1 MKPLFP
7 LIVILTLAGCGNNR
21 PAPQSH
27 SDNEAVSSLDYQE
40 CIQAA
45 ISGNGQ
51 ASSAKCDPILKASR

>member
-1 MKPLFP
+1 MKPLLS
-7 LIVILTLAGCGNNR
+7 LIIVLVLAGCAKSQ
-21 PAPQSH
+21 PAPQTH

>member
-1 MKPLFP
+1 C
-7 LIVILTLAGCGNNR
+7 ANSQ

-51 ASSAKCDPILKASR
+51 ASSAKCDPILKAPR